1 MNVKDYNTIEAL
13 DRIIDLAES
22 GRELTDEELAS
33 LMQDE
38 ESMRAYREMML
49 MKTAVCQEVDQETPD
64 IETVWE
70 KAQEQRIEQ
79 SADEENTE
87 TETVTR
93 WFVFHPKYLKYA
105 AACILL
111 VVGVGLWYMNNQK
124 EKGYLAFE
132 RIDEVPEIIVTAD
145 GKDHQI
151 EKNQNTTASS
161 NERQQISPSTLLSR
175 EEDGKLVLDY
185 ARAEGYAV
193 SSEVESHT
201 ATIPPGKDLKIVLAD
216 GSEVFLYADSKLT
229 YPSHFVGKERRVVL
243 RGQAYFRVAKD
254 AAHPFII
261 HTEDFEA
268 RVLGTELNVCSYGKG
283 NGHVALVNGSV
294 MVKHASS
301 KDVVLR
307 PGQTATL
314 NSDNQ
319 LVVKEENMDSYVYW
333 LKGYIF
339 FDDAPLLEVAQALG
353 RWYNVNVRFMNDST
367 KDKHIRYYCLRNESI
382 HHAISLLNG
391 LKDFQVELKDNT
403 LYIK

>member
-1 MNVKDYNTIEAL
+1 MMNVKDDNTIEPL
-13 DRIIDLAES
+13 DRIIDLAEG

-38 ESMRAYREMML
+38 DSMHAYREMLL
-49 MKTAVCQEVDQETPD
+49 MKTAVCQKADKEMPA

-70 KAQEQRIEQ
+70 KAQEQNIEP
-79 SADEENTE
+79 SADDEIME
-87 TETVTR
+87 TETAVR
-93 WFVFHPKYLKYA
+93 WFAFKPKYLKYA
-105 AACILL
+105 AACIFLL
-111 VVGVGLWYMNNQK
+111 VGIGLLYMNNQK

-151 EKNQNTTASS
+151 EKNENTTSTV
-161 NERQQISPSTLLSR
+161 ERQQISPSTLLSR

-294 MVKHASS
+294 MVKHGSS
-301 KDVVLR
+301 KDVILR

-367 KDKHIRYYCLRNESI
+367 KDRHIRYYCLRNESI